1 MSDEEWSDLFD
12 TEPAFGN
19 QPVPSVKDTN
29 YFAFG
34 AIQIAA
40 DLSIAL
46 PSDLWMS
53 IFALL
58 SVEPHQVWWRILS
71 EVSKHTNHSLK
82 LYLKHIQFA
91 RFHSS
96 STIAEYLAGEGY
108 LSCLQYAHENGARWD
123 VTTCMNA
130 NLDCLKYAH
139 ENACEWNELT
149 CYYSAL
155 HNRVDCLKYAHEHGC
170 EWTYTTAF
178 AAAKNNHLECL
189 KYCYENGCPR
199 APQYANTYYDTSSV
213 MSTAASNGSLDCI
226 KYLHEQQGE
235 SWTEALLIV
244 MTKYGHL
251 DCIKYAIQR
260 GCPYNKETICSFAAD
275 DLECLIY
282 FHEKGHPW
290 DIASTGAARHGN
302 IDCLKYIHEHGGE
315 WLGDEITM
323 AYRFGALEC
332 LKYAFENGCPFPA
345 DLCRQRG
352 YYTPQEVIDYAHS
365 KVECTCYYD
374 D

>member
-1 MSDEEWSDLFD
+1 MKSGRICLIL
-12 TEPAFGN
+12 N
-19 QPVPSVKDTN
+19 QLLAINQCPVSKILIILPLEQSKSLQVQQKKKNN
-29 YFAFG
+29 YVRCLLIIF
-34 AIQIAA
+34 QA

-96 STIAEYLAGEGY
+96 STIAEYIAGEGY

-139 ENACEWNELT
+139 ESACEWNELT

-260 GCPYNKETICSFAAD
+260 GTFSVTATLAQELIGNTIRVSLQQRNDMF
-275 DLECLIY
+275 
-282 FHEKGHPW
+282 F
-290 DIASTGAARHGN
+290 
-302 IDCLKYIHEHGGE
+302 
-315 WLGDEITM
+315 
-323 AYRFGALEC
+323 
-332 LKYAFENGCPFPA
+332 
-345 DLCRQRG
+345 CRG
-352 YYTPQEVIDYAHS
+352 
-365 KVECTCYYD
+365 
-374 D
+374 